1 MRLLLDLIYPTAGS
15 AQLLGLDTHRRSLE
29 IRRRVGYLP
38 GDFALY
44 PKLTGAAMLDYLGEL
59 RGGVDD
65 KVRDELADR
74 FDAQLDRPVHE
85 LSTGNRQK
93 LGLIQAFMHEPEL
106 LILDEPIAG
115 LDPLVQQS
123 FHALLN
129 EVAASGRTV
138 FLSSHTLSEVER
150 VAHRVAI
157 LRRGRLVV
165 VDSLE
170 NLRSIAIRKLE
181 IEFGGTPPPVEVL
194 HELPAS
200 RRSRS
205 KAAIS
210 SSPTRAPSIRWS
222 RPSPL
227 TRSGRSTAA
236 TMTLNRS
243 SSATTAAAAMSSP
256 TFVLAL
262 RLRAFS
268 TASTAIGM
276 VLVIVMVGALF
287 PAVGGSIG
295 KLDLPEGVTELLGG
309 ADYGTLAGWMRSE
322 IGAVYGPLVIAA
334 VAITAA
340 AALTAG
346 EEEAGIMTM
355 ALAHPVKRSSLV
367 LAKAAATAVSV
378 VVIAL
383 GTFAGLVIG
392 VAIGGGGVDLG
403 DLGAL
408 SIHLAFFGL
417 TIGALALALAAAT
430 GRKAAAIGGAAAYAV
445 FSFLINGF
453 APLVDGL
460 HWLKYLSA
468 FYYYDGSDPIGN
480 GVDLGHLAVFAAVAT
495 ALVAFGALAI
505 GRRDLRA

>member
-1 MRLLLDLIYPTAGS
+1 
-15 AQLLGLDTHRRSLE
+15 
-29 IRRRVGYLP
+29 
-38 GDFALY
+38 
-44 PKLTGAAMLDYLGEL
+44 
-59 RGGVDD
+59 
-65 KVRDELADR
+65 
-74 FDAQLDRPVHE
+74 
-85 LSTGNRQK
+85 
-93 LGLIQAFMHEPEL
+93 
-106 LILDEPIAG
+106 
-115 LDPLVQQS
+115 
-123 FHALLN
+123 
-129 EVAASGRTV
+129 
-138 FLSSHTLSEVER
+138 
-150 VAHRVAI
+150 
-157 LRRGRLVV
+157 
-165 VDSLE
+165 
-170 NLRSIAIRKLE
+170 
-181 IEFGGTPPPVEVL
+181 
-194 HELPAS
+194 
-200 RRSRS
+200 
-205 KAAIS
+205 
-210 SSPTRAPSIRWS
+210 
-222 RPSPL
+222 
-227 TRSGRSTAA
+227 
-236 TMTLNRS
+236 
-243 SSATTAAAAMSSP
+243 MSSP

-268 TASTAIGM
+268 TGSTAVGM

-295 KLDLPEGVTELLGG
+295 KLDLPDGVTELLGG

-383 GTFAGLVIG
+383 GTFAGLAIG

-417 TIGALALALAAAT
+417 AIGDLALALAAAT

-445 FSFLINGF
+445 LSFLINGF

-460 HWLKYLSA
+460 HWLEYLSA
-468 FYYYDGSDPIGN
+468 FYYYEGSDPIGN
-480 GVDLGHLAVFAAVAT
+480 GVDFGHLAVLAGVAT